1 MRQPRQCLRHPVLQI
16 VHVQFELI
24 YKKIR
29 PGFQAI
35 QNIGTAVN
43 VVHHFLERMDL
54 GEIDEIR
61 PRTCRGRPGDLTLVL
76 NPVFRQGDVS
86 KIIDISKSGLS
97 FLTPQEFL
105 RNDILQMIFRLP
117 PDFKEKIEIL
127 GRVVESVPTVQR
139 GFKTRVSFINV
150 DPGAKTMLSQM
161 IEKSSTK

>member
-1 MRQPRQCLRHPVLQI
+1 MEKNYSQEKRKDKRVRKEFGLL
-16 VHVQFELI
+16 
-24 YKKIR
+24 YKAYREIKVE
-29 PGFQAI
+29 
-35 QNIGTAVN
+35 QNLS
-43 VVHHFLERMDL
+43 H
-54 GEIDEIR
+54 
-61 PRTCRGRPGDLTLVL
+61 
-76 NPVFRQGDVS
+76 
-86 KIIDISKSGLS
+86 IIDISKSGLS

-161 IEKSSTK
+161 IEKSGAK